1 MPQALLYNTPMIM
14 KTELPKINIQERMKV
29 KALDAFGEVDLQID
43 KWVDNKSSSFSMYKY
58 LVSLGYSGKVINFLK
73 GELSP
78 MISEVKNE
86 EGCDQLDEAYNFLT
100 KAEKKKFLKFLEGIE
115 SDVDKFCEEY
125 KPIRKVKL
133 MTPKRMVRKLPFLAE
148 WERYTS
154 IEPIEIPRAYDLF
167 TFNTAS
173 KKFTHFQGNLAVKGS
188 RITGYDSCKEKTLTD
203 WELLDRIVTGGN
215 IIARGFMDE
224 IPRSKLKDGND
235 MMTKN
240 TLLLKVIK

>member
-1 MPQALLYNTPMIM
+1 MPQALLYTVTMIM
-14 KTELPKINIQERMKV
+14 KTEKKISIQERMQN
-29 KALDAFGEVDLQID
+29 KALDAFGMVELEID

-215 IIARGFMDE
+215 FIARGFMDE

>member
-1 MPQALLYNTPMIM
+1 M

-100 KAEKKKFLKFLEGIE
+100 KAEKKKFLKFLEGSE

-203 WELLDRIVTGGN
+203 WELLDNSNRW
-215 IIARGFMDE
+215 
-224 IPRSKLKDGND
+224 
-235 MMTKN
+235 
-240 TLLLKVIK
+240 

>member
-1 MPQALLYNTPMIM
+1 MIM

-115 SDVDKFCEEY
+115 NDILRFCEKY
-125 KPIRKVKL
+125 KPIRVAKPQ
-133 MTPKRMVRKLPFLAE
+133 TPQRMVRKLPFLAE

-240 TLLLKVIK
+240 TLLMKVIK

>member
-1 MPQALLYNTPMIM
+1 MPQALLYTAHMIM
-14 KTELPKINIQERMKV
+14 KTEPKKINIQERMRE
-29 KALDAFGEVDLQID
+29 KALDAYAEVEYQID
-43 KWVDNKSSSFSMYKY
+43 CWIDNKKSDFSMYKY
-58 LVSLGYSGKVINFLK
+58 LKQLEYSGKVVTFMSGLTK
-73 GELSP
+73 PALV
-78 MISEVKNE
+78 EVKNE
-86 EGCDQLDEAYNFLT
+86 EGCEQLEEAFNFLT
-100 KAEKKKFLKFLEGIE
+100 KTQKKNYIKFLEGIE
-115 SDVDKFCEEY
+115 SDIEKYCNEY
-125 KPIRKVKL
+125 KPVRRVKP
-133 MTPKRMVRKLPFLAE
+133 MTPARMVRKLPFLAE

-167 TFNTAS
+167 TYNTAS

-203 WELLDRIVTGGN
+203 WELLDRIVQGGN

>member
-1 MPQALLYNTPMIM
+1 M

>member
-1 MPQALLYNTPMIM
+1 MPQALLYTAHMIM
-14 KTELPKINIQERMKV
+14 KTEPKKINIQERMRE
-29 KALDAFGEVDLQID
+29 KALDAYAEVEYQID
-43 KWVDNKSSSFSMYKY
+43 CWIDNKKSDFSMYKY
-58 LVSLGYSGKVINFLK
+58 LKQLEYSGKVVTFMSGLTK
-73 GELSP
+73 PALV
-78 MISEVKNE
+78 EVKNE
-86 EGCDQLDEAYNFLT
+86 EGCGQLEEAFNFLT
-100 KAEKKKFLKFLEGIE
+100 KTQKKNYIKFLEGIE
-115 SDVDKFCEEY
+115 SDIEKYCNEY
-125 KPIRKVKL
+125 KPVRRVKP
-133 MTPKRMVRKLPFLAE
+133 MTPARMVRKLPFLAE

-167 TFNTAS
+167 TYNTAS

-203 WELLDRIVTGGN
+203 WELLDRIVQGGN

>member
-1 MPQALLYNTPMIM
+1 MIM

>member
-1 MPQALLYNTPMIM
+1 M
-14 KTELPKINIQERMKV
+14 KTEPKKINIQERMRE
-29 KALDAFGEVDLQID
+29 KALDAYAEVEYQID
-43 KWVDNKSSSFSMYKY
+43 CWIDNKKSDFSMYKY
-58 LVSLGYSGKVINFLK
+58 LKQLEYSGKVVTFMSGLTK
-73 GELSP
+73 PALV
-78 MISEVKNE
+78 EVKNE
-86 EGCDQLDEAYNFLT
+86 EGCEQLEEAFNFLT
-100 KAEKKKFLKFLEGIE
+100 KTQKKNYIKFLEGIE
-115 SDVDKFCEEY
+115 SDIEKYCNEY
-125 KPIRKVKL
+125 KPVRRVKP
-133 MTPKRMVRKLPFLAE
+133 MTPARMVRKLPFLAE

-167 TFNTAS
+167 TYNTAS

-203 WELLDRIVTGGN
+203 WELLDRIVQGGN